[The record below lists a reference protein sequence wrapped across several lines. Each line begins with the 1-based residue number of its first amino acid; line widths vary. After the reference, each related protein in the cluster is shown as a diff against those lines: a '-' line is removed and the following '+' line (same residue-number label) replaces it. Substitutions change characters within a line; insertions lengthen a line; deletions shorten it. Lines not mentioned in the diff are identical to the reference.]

1 MQRTKSLNGL
11 WNNGGKIMI
20 YVLLTDGFEEIEA
33 IEPIDICRRA
43 GLLVTTASI
52 SSDLQVLGAH
62 DIPVRADINIKDI
75 ILEDMEML
83 ILPGGPGHTSLDK
96 DENVHKIIDYA
107 VENDIYIA
115 AICAAPSILGKKGIL
130 SGKKATAF
138 PGFEQFLEGCE
149 VIFDK
154 VVKDGKFIT
163 ARGAGAAAEFGF
175 TIVSTLLDE
184 DTANQLKETMQY

>member
-1 MQRTKSLNGL
+1 
-11 WNNGGKIMI
+11 MI

-43 GLLVTTASI
+43 GLLVKTASI

-62 DIPVRADINIKDI
+62 DIPVTADINIKDI
-75 ILEDMEML
+75 VLEDMEML
-83 ILPGGPGHTSLDK
+83 VLPGGPGHTSLDK
-96 DENVHKIIDYA
+96 DENVHKLIDYA

-130 SGKKATAF
+130 SSKKATAF
-138 PGFEQFLEGCE
+138 PGFEQFLEGAE
-149 VIFDK
+149 VVFDK
-154 VVKDGKFIT
+154 VVKDSKFIT

-175 TIVSTLLDE
+175 TIVSTLLDT
-184 DTANQLKETMQY
+184 DTANKLKETMQY